1 MLHLYTNKTGAAATA
16 AKPQDFVNWGT
27 RQIDVPS
34 PIKTNNNLHHLKTR
48 NSLIDLFNKYFEVV
62 PVDTPERLLKAYRL
76 RYEVY
81 CKEALIPGFHPE
93 DYPEGLE
100 YDQYDERSVHSLLMH
115 KPSGLIAGTVRI
127 ILPDQDKL
135 DTKFPVEKV
144 ASDSF
149 YSNIASLKSLSRSHL
164 GEISRLIIAPEF
176 RGWQGENW
184 YLYSILNNF
193 GYLFQ
198 HNYQRKTNILKTDFD
213 YRKNSWWKKSPHTIL
228 GLFVA
233 IVRMSIKH
241 DLKYWYAGM
250 TQGHARGLYRIFG
263 INFMPISP
271 LVDYYGPC
279 RSYLGYI
286 PDIME
291 GIYRTNPEIWNLL
304 TNNGALITRSNHLN
318 AL

>member
-48 NSLIDLFNKYFEVV
+48 NSLVDLFNKYFEVV
-62 PVDTPERLLKAYRL
+62 PADTPEKLLQAYRL

-93 DYPEGLE
+93 NYPEGLE

-144 ASDSF
+144 AS
-149 YSNIASLKSLSRSHL
+149 N
-164 GEISRLIIAPEF
+164 
-176 RGWQGENW
+176 
-184 YLYSILNNF
+184 
-193 GYLFQ
+193 LF
-198 HNYQRKTNILKTDFD
+198 
-213 YRKNSWWKKSPHTIL
+213 
-228 GLFVA
+228 
-233 IVRMSIKH
+233 
-241 DLKYWYAGM
+241 
-250 TQGHARGLYRIFG
+250 
-263 INFMPISP
+263 
-271 LVDYYGPC
+271 
-279 RSYLGYI
+279 
-286 PDIME
+286 
-291 GIYRTNPEIWNLL
+291 
-304 TNNGALITRSNHLN
+304 
-318 AL
+318 